1 MNFLR
6 RANVKVVRQRP
17 HVLLFYRNCLRVIQ
31 QLQPA
36 HQKIWYD
43 YTRLKFA
50 ENEGLK
56 DEKVLEKLLKDGN
69 EELEWVVSVLKRKN
83 DGDVNKKNNGSNSG
97 AATPVTVIE

>member
-6 RANVKVVRQRP
+6 RANVKVIRQRP
-17 HVLLFYRNCLRVIQ
+17 QVLLFYRNCLRVIK

-56 DEKVLEKLLKDGN
+56 DEKVLEKRLKDGN
-69 EELEWVVSVLKRKN
+69 EELEWVVSVLKRKKGG
-83 DGDVNKKNNGSNSG
+83 DGSKSANGSYSG
-97 AATPVTVIE
+97 AAMPVTGIE